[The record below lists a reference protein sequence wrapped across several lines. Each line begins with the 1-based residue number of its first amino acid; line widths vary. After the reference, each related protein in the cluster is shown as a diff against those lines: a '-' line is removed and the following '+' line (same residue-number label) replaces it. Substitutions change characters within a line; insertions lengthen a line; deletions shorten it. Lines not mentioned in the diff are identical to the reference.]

1 MRWGAENLRQVEDLL
16 RKNDY
21 KLHYGIIQAEAG
33 ACILH
38 GERRVLASKYL
49 NTEIWALDK
58 IVVQE
63 RASMTHFP
71 QEAEKLFTHLG
82 LWNFSF

>member
-1 MRWGAENLRQVEDLL
+1 MRWGAKTLRQVEDLL

-21 KLHYGIIQAEAG
+21 KLHYGIIQVEAG

-49 NTEIWALDK
+49 STEIRALDK
-58 IVVQE
+58 IVVQK

-71 QEAEKLFTHLG
+71 KEAEKLFTHLG
-82 LWNFSF
+82 LWNSSF